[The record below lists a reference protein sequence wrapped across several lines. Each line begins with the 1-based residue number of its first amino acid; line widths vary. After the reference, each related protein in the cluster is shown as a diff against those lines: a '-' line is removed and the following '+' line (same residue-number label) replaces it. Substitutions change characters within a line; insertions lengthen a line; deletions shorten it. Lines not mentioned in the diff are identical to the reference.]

1 MNFSSS
7 DGSTG
12 SSLAVFAMAAALRFE
27 AIVADSSLFALE
39 WNDGLEAAR
48 ELSYKRTGKAAQSL
62 QHSKAQAGARIRRDA
77 VEEVH
82 SSRASLLCI
91 DKIFLKKL

>member
-27 AIVADSSLFALE
+27 AIVVDSALLAPK
-39 WNDGLEAAR
+39 WNDGLEASRAR
-48 ELSYKRTGKAAQSL
+48 SHKRTGKAAQSL
-62 QHSKAQAGARIRRDA
+62 QRSKAQAGARIKRDA
-77 VEEVH
+77 VEEAH
-82 SSRASLLCI
+82 
-91 DKIFLKKL
+91 